1 MFMPIIMKDHT
12 LDILI
17 IRKNHFI
24 TKNNSIHFLGH
35 ECKNIFFSRFYPGVS
50 IISSNSTLW
59 LVHIFGQQSRLWRSV
74 VASRTAAAV
83 SSTAL
88 AGVLQVSQLTSLVV
102 SQSSCRVCLKLSKLY
117 DVKVCKYVDILSI
130 IRNCV
135 FESLPLHLD

>member
-1 MFMPIIMKDHT
+1 M
-12 LDILI
+12 
-17 IRKNHFI
+17 
-24 TKNNSIHFLGH
+24 
-35 ECKNIFFSRFYPGVS
+35 
-50 IISSNSTLW
+50 
-59 LVHIFGQQSRLWRSV
+59 
-74 VASRTAAAV
+74 ASRTAAAV